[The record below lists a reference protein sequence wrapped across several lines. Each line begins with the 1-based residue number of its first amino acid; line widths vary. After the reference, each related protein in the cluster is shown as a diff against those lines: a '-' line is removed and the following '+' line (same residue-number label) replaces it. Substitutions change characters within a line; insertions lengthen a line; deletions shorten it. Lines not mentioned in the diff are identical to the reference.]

1 MMGKTEDW
9 LDKVEFDVSPDEV
22 IEKRGQIF
30 YTY

>member
-1 MMGKTEDW
+1 MGKTEDW
-9 LDKVEFDVSPDEV
+9 LDKVEFAVSPDEV